1 MAEVRIFYQ
10 EGERFRISKS
20 MQTLKEVPTSDLL
33 WIDLIDVAVEVESEL
48 EQFLKIYI
56 QEDEEMEEIE
66 ISSRYM
72 ETEDGIVANS
82 SFLLDDFD
90 AETISF
96 IVKRNILVTVRD
108 RELRSFNET
117 VKKLFAT
124 PRNYPSGYFILI
136 ALLETRV
143 DYDAD
148 MIEDMTRAVTLLS
161 GRLKTEDDVD
171 DEVFLEITE
180 LQEKTMKIRENIV
193 DKQRVCS
200 NMLKSDQFPN
210 NSKQKISIIIK
221 DINSL
226 FEHTRFSF
234 DRLEYLQDTFIGLV
248 NIQQNKIMKMFT
260 IVNLIF
266 LPPTLIAGLYGMNF
280 KFMPELNWEYG
291 YPFAILLMLLFVGG
305 FLLFFK
311 NKKWL

>member
-96 IVKRNILVTVRD
+96 IVKKNILVTVRD

-210 NSKQKISIIIK
+210 NSKQKIAIIIK